1 MRPKHWLYT
10 VPLRLRSL
18 FRGCRVDL
26 ELDEELQYHLEQKT
40 HEYIRK
46 GLGPEE
52 ARYAALRE
60 FGGVTQAKEKCR
72 DTRRVSWIQDLIQ
85 DVRYGAR
92 MLRKAPGFTA
102 VAVLTLALG
111 IGANTAIFSLVSGVL
126 LRPLPYRD
134 PARLVTIWEKDDLG
148 HPGNTTFATYTDWKA
163 MSKSFEEL
171 ALYSSWQPT
180 LTGSS
185 DPEQLSGLRVTNNYF
200 RTLGIR
206 PALGR
211 DFRSEEDTPS
221 SNKVVILGHGL
232 WERRFNSDPNIVGKT
247 ISLNTVSYVVAGVL
261 PANFQSLMSMD
272 PRGSAVEI
280 WRVLGY
286 DASQPWACRT
296 CHHLVAIGR
305 LRPGVALAQANAEM
319 GTISAALW
327 KAYPK
332 DYSASGVV
340 LTPLREQ
347 LLGPVSTTL
356 YVLLAAVTLVLLVA
370 CANLANL
377 LLARATRRDREIAV
391 RTALG
396 AAPGR
401 IVRQLLTENCL
412 LALLGA
418 TVGLMPAYWT
428 PKLLAALG
436 TGDLPRLAEVRV
448 DGRVLLFTL
457 VLALLTGVVS
467 GMAPAFRLSNPNL
480 HDSLKEGARGSSGWA
495 GSRMRSL
502 LVVSEVTLS
511 LTLLIGASLLLRT
524 LTQVLNVAPGF
535 DVSHVLT
542 MRTSVLG
549 QKYADNNNLR
559 QFYVQAVER
568 VRALPGVEAAGVVSE
583 IPLGGNMDQYGFHA
597 EGKLN
602 ANPELDPSAVRY
614 CVSPGYRSTMG
625 IPLLRGRDLAESD
638 TAEQPQVV
646 LINEAA
652 ARQVWPGEDPLG
664 KRVKIGGVDQPW
676 WTVVGVVGDV
686 HQNGLDLAPTM
697 QFYVPHAQWPF
708 PDSDMIFAIRTAG
721 PPEAMAGAGRQTIRS
736 LDPNQPISRV
746 MPLEDY
752 VGLSV
757 QGRRFSLVLLG
768 AFAAIAFLLSV
779 VGIYGVTAYTV
790 TQRTRE
796 IGIRMALGAQ
806 RRDMVM
812 LVLRQG
818 LLAVL
823 GGVALGIAISA
834 VLTRF
839 LASMLFEVKPLDPA
853 TFMLVP
859 VLLVGVA
866 VLACWL
872 PARRAMLVDPVVA
885 LHHE

>member
-327 KAYPK
+327 KAYPHAAPRAAAWSGEYHALCAVSRC
-332 DYSASGVV
+332 DTCSAGCLRQSGKSVA
-340 LTPLREQ
+340 
-347 LLGPVSTTL
+347 GPRYPPRPGNCGTHRAGRRSRPNRPAVAHGE
-356 YVLLAAVTLVLLVA
+356 LLAGI
-370 CANLANL
+370 
-377 LLARATRRDREIAV
+377 ARRYG
-391 RTALG
+391 G
-396 AAPGR
+396 A
-401 IVRQLLTENCL
+401 
-412 LALLGA
+412 
-418 TVGLMPAYWT
+418 
-428 PKLLAALG
+428 
-436 TGDLPRLAEVRV
+436 D
-448 DGRVLLFTL
+448 
-457 VLALLTGVVS
+457 
-467 GMAPAFRLSNPNL
+467 
-480 HDSLKEGARGSSGWA
+480 
-495 GSRMRSL
+495 
-502 LVVSEVTLS
+502 
-511 LTLLIGASLLLRT
+511 
-524 LTQVLNVAPGF
+524 
-535 DVSHVLT
+535 
-542 MRTSVLG
+542 
-549 QKYADNNNLR
+549 
-559 QFYVQAVER
+559 
-568 VRALPGVEAAGVVSE
+568 AGV
-583 IPLGGNMDQYGFHA
+583 LDA
-597 EGKLN
+597 EAFSG
-602 ANPELDPSAVRY
+602 PRY
-614 CVSPGYRSTMG
+614 R
-625 IPLLRGRDLAESD
+625 
-638 TAEQPQVV
+638 
-646 LINEAA
+646 
-652 ARQVWPGEDPLG
+652 
-664 KRVKIGGVDQPW
+664 
-676 WTVVGVVGDV
+676 
-686 HQNGLDLAPTM
+686 
-697 QFYVPHAQWPF
+697 
-708 PDSDMIFAIRTAG
+708 
-721 PPEAMAGAGRQTIRS
+721 
-736 LDPNQPISRV
+736 
-746 MPLEDY
+746 
-752 VGLSV
+752 
-757 QGRRFSLVLLG
+757 
-768 AFAAIAFLLSV
+768 
-779 VGIYGVTAYTV
+779 
-790 TQRTRE
+790 
-796 IGIRMALGAQ
+796 
-806 RRDMVM
+806 
-812 LVLRQG
+812 
-818 LLAVL
+818 
-823 GGVALGIAISA
+823 
-834 VLTRF
+834 
-839 LASMLFEVKPLDPA
+839 
-853 TFMLVP
+853 
-859 VLLVGVA
+859 
-866 VLACWL
+866 
-872 PARRAMLVDPVVA
+872 
-885 LHHE
+885 